1 MANFQLSSRRKRGPQ
16 PSSLSV
22 RLFLLDPDKKITKV
36 TRETCSKGGI
46 EQLMQ
51 KGCGPPQP
59 GNRDLTIL
67 GWQQLPIQ

>member
-1 MANFQLSSRRKRGPQ
+1 
-16 PSSLSV
+16 
-22 RLFLLDPDKKITKV
+22 LFLLDPDKKITKV